1 MSGARNAWSTPADI
15 VAGVQRLW
23 DSGVLLAARFDGA
36 PLFPYELRLRQPGVA
51 VMGEQFEQVRTWVAM
66 LKAGSRAE
74 QGHGYDLTWRDI
86 NHRQLGR
93 NSIPFA
99 AVIDTEAEALRMIG
113 RGRDARQFDTLA
125 AATLSSFPELRAWV
139 RSHPRKLLEHAS
151 GWERILAVLHW
162 FVAHPRPAIYLRQ
175 LDIHGVDTK
184 FIEARKG
191 LFAELLD
198 QVLPPTA
205 ILDATGPRQFEG
217 RYGLLGKPPLI
228 RFRMLDEAHYIGGL
242 SDLTVPVTQFAQLRT
257 CVERVFVTEND
268 INALAFPQVGSSM
281 VIFGGGYGIDR
292 LAQIDWLRDRD
303 IAYWGDIDTHG
314 FAILD
319 RLRAVLPAVRSLLM
333 DTATFQAHRH
343 LWISEDADKRFT
355 GELTRLTDDE
365 HALYDTLRDNVLG
378 ERLRLEQERIAYGWV
393 TTAIQQG

>member
-1 MSGARNAWSTPADI
+1 
-15 VAGVQRLW
+15 
-23 DSGVLLAARFDGA
+23 
-36 PLFPYELRLRQPGVA
+36 LFPYELRLRQPGVA
-51 VMGEQFEQVRTWVAM
+51 VMGEQFEQVRLGCHAQGRQPRG
-66 LKAGSRAE
+66 AGARLRP
-74 QGHGYDLTWRDI
+74 DLAR
-86 NHRQLGR
+86 HQSSSAGR

-125 AATLSSFPELRAWV
+125 AATLSSFPQLRAWV

-151 GWERILAVLHW
+151 GWERVRTVLRW
-162 FVAHPRPAIYLRQ
+162 FVAHPRSAIYLRQ

-191 LFAELLD
+191 PFAELLD
-198 QVLPPTA
+198 QVLPPAA

-228 RFRMLDEAHYIGGL
+228 RFRMLEEAHYIGGL
-242 SDLTVPVTQFAQLRT
+242 SDLTVPVTQFAQLHA
-257 CVERVFVTEND
+257 CVERVFVTENE
-268 INALAFPQVGSSM
+268 INALAFPQVASSM

-319 RLRAVLPAVRSLLM
+319 RLRAVLPTVCSLLM

-343 LWISEDADKRFT
+343 LWGSEDADKRFT

-365 HALYDTLRDNVLG
+365 HALYDALRDNLLG

-393 TTAIQQG
+393 TAAIRHG